1 MNGDFADNL
10 IYKPSKQWQL
20 PVRIVFFSAILTIL
34 TINSIGIFIR
44 QQRVEEH
51 FVSPVVQ
58 GKENIAAS
66 TKRIVQQKKEVIGF
80 LPSWMIAKEVKIE
93 PRNLTQIIYFG
104 LGANEQGELVKYDS
118 QGNALVEW
126 TYFTSDYFKALRE
139 EAKYSKTKML
149 LAITNFDN
157 TSIDTLTSNPTAVD
171 RLIGQLKAIIADY
184 QLDGINLNF
193 EYVSDTDF
201 PTAKY
206 LNLFLE
212 KLTQELKK
220 DKQNLIISFDV
231 NATALMRD
239 GAYDMVKIGELVDE
253 VILMGYDY
261 HRVNSSVAGPVAPIA
276 GEANEHSIQESLRSL
291 AGRVPYDKVVLGLPF
306 YGYEWQTLNKTHKSI
321 TVTNTGALATY
332 KRVKELIAA
341 RSDLQIHWDELAE
354 SPWLTYNQSGAV
366 KQIYY
371 ENERSMTKK
380 LELVNSK
387 KMAGMA
393 IWALG
398 YEGEYPDLWTVINDW
413 KSKLSL

>member
-1 MNGDFADNL
+1 M
-10 IYKPSKQWQL
+10 
-20 PVRIVFFSAILTIL
+20 RISPEVAMPTIDKYSLLFIFFSAILTIL

-184 QLDGINLNF
+184 QLRS
-193 EYVSDTDF
+193 EEHTS
-201 PTAKY
+201 
-206 LNLFLE
+206 
-212 KLTQELKK
+212 EL
-220 DKQNLIISFDV
+220 QSHV
-231 NATALMRD
+231 N
-239 GAYDMVKIGELVDE
+239 I
-253 VILMGYDY
+253 
-261 HRVNSSVAGPVAPIA
+261 
-276 GEANEHSIQESLRSL
+276 
-291 AGRVPYDKVVLGLPF
+291 
-306 YGYEWQTLNKTHKSI
+306 
-321 TVTNTGALATY
+321 
-332 KRVKELIAA
+332 
-341 RSDLQIHWDELAE
+341 
-354 SPWLTYNQSGAV
+354 
-366 KQIYY
+366 
-371 ENERSMTKK
+371 
-380 LELVNSK
+380 
-387 KMAGMA
+387 
-393 IWALG
+393 
-398 YEGEYPDLWTVINDW
+398 
-413 KSKLSL
+413 